1 MSKAKK
7 QFEDSITSLR
17 NIDAIYGYIS
27 SNAPALDSSSL
38 LRAEFVMIISAFD
51 TYVHELVIEKIVDMF
66 FDKMLSKDVDVLLP
80 IHTVQCIINE
90 SNTLEQRQLLVSEL
104 RRIMSSNSFQS
115 PKSIEYALSLLG
127 LKKVW
132 SLLSRSQVFSMS
144 GKDIRNTL
152 SLIVNRRNKIAHESD
167 FDPQTK
173 TYLHIDRQV
182 VNDCAE
188 FINMLVNEIDNNI
201 L

>member
-51 TYVHELVIEKIVDMF
+51 TYVYELVIEKIVDMF

-132 SLLSRSQVFSMS
+132 SLLSSP
-144 GKDIRNTL
+144 
-152 SLIVNRRNKIAHESD
+152 SL
-167 FDPQTK
+167 
-173 TYLHIDRQV
+173 
-182 VNDCAE
+182 
-188 FINMLVNEIDNNI
+188 
-201 L
+201 